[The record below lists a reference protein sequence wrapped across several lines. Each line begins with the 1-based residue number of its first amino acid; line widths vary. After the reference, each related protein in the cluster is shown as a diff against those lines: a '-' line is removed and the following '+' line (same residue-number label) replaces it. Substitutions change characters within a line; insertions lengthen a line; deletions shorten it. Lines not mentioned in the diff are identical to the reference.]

1 VKSISSVAV
10 SRPQA
15 VRAADDDRPQGPHR
29 RAQDR
34 SCGAG
39 QPGQDDVSGRAP
51 VAGAVENGHRDQ
63 GRGRSGAEDRQ
74 DPPLAV
80 AVSEPGLG
88 RSGQRPQGVET
99 AGGAGDG
106 EGVGGLVND
115 EQKR

>member
-1 VKSISSVAV
+1 VC
-10 SRPQA
+10 
-15 VRAADDDRPQGPHR
+15 AATAGDAANAKASGQQQNRRDGQREDRPVQ
-29 RAQDR
+29 
-34 SCGAG
+34 
-39 QPGQDDVSGRAP
+39 
-51 VAGAVENGHRDQ
+51 RDQ